1 MVEEKIV
8 SILDQLEALAKQY
21 SPEVLD
27 SAIDVV
33 RMTGVSTIL
42 EGFIC
47 GLAAIGCFFLAKHLV
62 IFLSKKEKEGKY
74 EDGPWEL
81 FKILCFIVGAVFVII
96 FTIACFANV
105 FDTWSWIA
113 IFDPKLALAKK
124 VLML

>member
-42 EGFIC
+42 EGFIW
-47 GLAAIGCFFLAKHLV
+47 GLAAIGCFFLAKYLV

-96 FTIACFANV
+96 FTIACFGNV

>member
-33 RMTGVSTIL
+33 RMTGISNIL
-42 EGFIC
+42 EGVIC
-47 GLAAIGCFFLAKHLV
+47 GLASAGCFFLSLYLFRFFSV
-62 IFLSKKEKEGKY
+62 KEKE
-74 EDGPWEL
+74 EQSLDAPWEL
-81 FKILCFIVGAVFVII
+81 FKVMIVIFGAVSVII
-96 FTIACFANV
+96 FTTACFVNV
-105 FDTWSWIA
+105 FDAWSWIA

>member
-33 RMTGVSTIL
+33 RMTGISNIL
-42 EGFIC
+42 EGIIC
-47 GLAAIGCFFLAKHLV
+47 GLAAIGCFFLAKYTV
-62 IFLSKKEKEGKY
+62 ILFYKRENEDKHG
-74 EDGPWEL
+74 DGPWEL